1 MIAIARIRYRC
12 SECCGVDE
20 MVSLDHGVRSVLE
33 MTRHFAPH
41 DECYRVISG
50 RSRRF
55 GEIGRKMWLTP
66 TGRVSLEF
74 YDKTKHAFMTGCIV
88 HVPYPT
94 APVWGKGAK
103 GRRAKRAAAP
113 PAEAVEGYETGDS
126 AEAEEDVAVADMV
139 FAREFDEALTALD
152 DAHAKVM
159 LMVRKQ
165 RMRRPNGYF
174 CTRVDLTS
182 LARQVQRLEAALEA
196 EHGAT

>member
-1 MIAIARIRYRC
+1 MITVAHTRYHRT
-12 SECCGVDE
+12 ECCGVDE
-20 MVSLDHGVRSVLE
+20 MVPLVHGVRSVLE
-33 MTRHFAPH
+33 MTQHFSSQ

-50 RSRRF
+50 RSGRF

-74 YDKTKHAFMTGCIV
+74 YDKTKHAFMAGCIV
-88 HVPYPT
+88 HMPYPT
-94 APVWGKGAK
+94 APVRGESAK

-113 PAEAVEGYETGDS
+113 PAEVDEGYETGDS
-126 AEAEEDVAVADMV
+126 AETEEDVAAADMV
-139 FAREFDEALTALD
+139 FACEFDEALTALD

-165 RMRRPNGYF
+165 RMRRPDGYF
-174 CTRVDLTS
+174 RTKVDLTS
-182 LARQVQRLEAALEA
+182 LARQVRRLEAALAA